1 MITFACPLETL
12 LCVQDDIEDC
22 GWLCT
27 IDDGNDV
34 KVVTGEEHVL
44 VTIHYGLNVL
54 ETISYPNAEECPDG
68 NYSLEDLLKELELD

>member
-1 MITFACPLETL
+1 MPSGNIT
-12 LCVQDDIEDC
+12 
-22 GWLCT
+22 LCT
-27 IDDGNDV
+27 RSDYQHTVIQRLELGIDDGNDV

-68 NYSLEDLLKELELD
+68 NYSLEDFLKELELD